1 VRCRRSEDT
10 DQGEHVVECP
20 KESSGDGNDQEL
32 GAEFNLRACHGAA
45 LILERDR
52 MARTNRKGGAK
63 WVWRAPESGLANAV
77 IPVHQ
82 SPVMD
87 HYLLLISTVLA
98 LAGAVWG
105 GLSVHRGLRTWWTL
119 ILIVAAF
126 LVQILFLNLRG
137 QMRGACPLR
146 DIGEILVFL
155 ACSLTFFYLVVGQS
169 YRLSLIGLFTAPV
182 VVVFQLLALYPGVM
196 DAAPIRSLG
205 VDPWREAHSAVSV
218 LAYGAFALAAVT
230 GVMFLVLDRQLK
242 DQHLKSG
249 LFRNL
254 PPVRELLAAVLRLL
268 WIGYLLLSVGIVAG
282 WLMPHRGGWS
292 HLLTA
297 VAVWLVY
304 GLLLLVKQWRGMT
317 GRRLAVAA
325 VGLFVLSL
333 GVFAL
338 L

>member
-1 VRCRRSEDT
+1 M
-10 DQGEHVVECP
+10 
-20 KESSGDGNDQEL
+20 
-32 GAEFNLRACHGAA
+32 
-45 LILERDR
+45 DR
-52 MARTNRKGGAK
+52 
-63 WVWRAPESGLANAV
+63 
-77 IPVHQ
+77 
-82 SPVMD
+82 
-87 HYLLLISTVLA
+87 YLLLISTVLA

-119 ILIVAAF
+119 ILIAAAF

-137 QMRGACPLR
+137 EMRGACPLR

-155 ACSLTFFYLVVGQS
+155 AWSLTFFYLVVGRS
-169 YRLSLIGLFTAPV
+169 YRLSLVGLFTAPV
-182 VVVFQLLALYPGVM
+182 VVVFQLLALYSGVM
-196 DAAPIRSLG
+196 DVDPVRCIG

-230 GVMFLVLDRQLK
+230 AVMFLVLDRQLK
-242 DQHLKSG
+242 DHHLKSG

-268 WIGYLLLSVGIVAG
+268 WIGYLLLSAGIVAG

-304 GLLLLVKQWRGMT
+304 GMLLLVKQWRGMT